1 MFCEWGR
8 TTRHSERSEESARL
22 DNWTPISNVQ
32 TARFLATLEMTTT
45 RRLSIPQ
52 NSLSPAPDLPF
63 QYIGGDPALDLVN
76 TVDWT
81 SRGLVDE
88 RLMDFDR
95 LTRWAEGAGVLPPKT
110 GAALRRRAAAKPRE
124 AEGAYRAALHARQV
138 LQRVFSAIAEGK
150 RAGDELDDFNRLLG
164 HALEHMRMVPA
175 TGRAGGRKLRL
186 GWEQLET
193 RLDAVIW
200 PVLWSAASL
209 IASDEASQIR
219 ICGGADCG
227 WMYVDRSRNGLR
239 RWCQMETCGTREK
252 SRRRYQRIKR
262 PVPA

>member
-1 MFCEWGR
+1 MSNTE
-8 TTRHSERSEESARL
+8 L
-22 DNWTPISNVQ
+22 D
-32 TARFLATLEMTTT
+32 
-45 RRLSIPQ
+45 
-52 NSLSPAPDLPF
+52 F

-81 SRGLVDE
+81 SRGLEDA
-88 RLMDFDR
+88 RLTDFDR

-110 GAALRRRAAAKPRE
+110 GAALRRRATAKPRE
-124 AEGAYRAALHARQV
+124 ADTAYRAARHARQV
-138 LQRVFSAIAEGK
+138 LQRVFSAIAEGES
-150 RAGDELDDFNRLLG
+150 AGDELDDFNRLLG
-164 HALEHMRMVPA
+164 EALEHMRMVPA
-175 TGRAGGRKLRL
+175 TGGRSGRRKLRL

-209 IASDEASQIR
+209 IASDEASRIR

-227 WMYVDRSRNGLR
+227 WTYVDRSRNGLR
-239 RWCQMETCGTREK
+239 RWCRMETCGTREK

-262 PVPA
+262 SG

>member
-1 MFCEWGR
+1 MTSWE
-8 TTRHSERSEESARL
+8 AL
-22 DNWTPISNVQ
+22 ISSN
-32 TARFLATLEMTTT
+32 
-45 RRLSIPQ
+45 
-52 NSLSPAPDLPF
+52 PDLPF

-81 SRGLVDE
+81 SRGLEDE
-88 RLMDFDR
+88 RLTEFDR
-95 LTRWAEGAGVLPPKT
+95 LTRWAERAGVLHPKT
-110 GAALRRRAAAKPRE
+110 GAALRRRATAKPR
-124 AEGAYRAALHARQV
+124 AADTAYRAALRARQV

-150 RAGDELDDFNRLLG
+150 PAGDELDDFNRLLG
-164 HALEHMRMVPA
+164 QALGHMRMVSA
-175 TGRAGGRKLRL
+175 TGRRAGRRKLRL

-209 IASDEASQIR
+209 IASDEASRIR

-262 PVPA
+262 PLPAQGPRVV